1 MIWVE
6 SLTNPT
12 MKVIDIKTV
21 ANIAKRHNIF
31 LAVDSTF
38 LTPYFQRPL
47 DLGADL
53 VVHSITKYINGH
65 SDVIMGSVITNNA
78 DLYEK
83 LKFLQNGKYH
93 MSHMTYQISDKCE
106 R

>member
-1 MIWVE
+1 MIWIE

-12 MKVIDIKTV
+12 LKVIDIP
-21 ANIAKRHNIF
+21 AIAAIARKHKIL

-47 DLGADL
+47 NLGADI

-65 SDVIMGSVITNNA
+65 SDVIMGCVITNN
-78 DLYEK
+78 EEINEQ
-83 LKFLQNGKYH
+83 LKFLQNGNI
-93 MSHMTYQISDKCE
+93 MFSILSGLNWVETT
-106 R
+106 